1 MLPARGCMIATIEFD
16 VPRALDR
23 VGGDRILLA
32 RIIDFVVEDSPDLVH
47 RIETSLEND
56 EFGEVE
62 RAAHSLK
69 GLVAN
74 VYCDAV
80 QSRAVEI
87 EMLARS
93 GNRAAILRA
102 LESLSDLMEPMVAK
116 LEVAR
121 RELEDG

>member
-1 MLPARGCMIATIEFD
+1 MIATIEFD

-102 LESLSDLMEPMVAK
+102 LESLTDLMEPMVAK

>member
-1 MLPARGCMIATIEFD
+1 MISTTIEFD

-32 RIIDFVVEDSPDLVH
+32 RIIDFVVEDSPDLV
-47 RIETSLEND
+47 RKIETSLESD

-69 GLVAN
+69 GLVSN
-74 VYCDAV
+74 VYCEVV

-87 EMLARS
+87 EKMARS
-93 GNRAAILRA
+93 KNRAGIEHA
-102 LESLSDLMEPMVAK
+102 LKSLADLLEPMISK
-116 LEVAR
+116 LEIVR
-121 RELEDG
+121 RELETG

>member
-1 MLPARGCMIATIEFD
+1 MIATIEFD
-16 VPRALDR
+16 LPRALDR
-23 VGGDRILLA
+23 VGGDRELLA
-32 RIIDFVVEDSPDLVH
+32 RIIDFVVEDSPDLVR
-47 RIETSLEND
+47 RIEVSLEES

-87 EMLARS
+87 ETMARS
-93 GNRAAILRA
+93 GNRAALLRS
-102 LESLSDLMEPMVAK
+102 LESLSDLLEPMIAK

-121 RELEDG
+121 RELETA